1 MEEVLW
7 QGTSPQ
13 DKKMCPYS
21 IDFTCKPAPAR
32 TLDSLESGRL
42 MLTVDLK
49 GAPGA
54 GRVYEVVARLV
65 NKAKE
70 KRSNGKSAD
79 LTAVTGN
86 LIQDGRNAYRWTGEL
101 DIPVTW
107 TEGGTRTYSRSGL
120 WQPES
125 KGALFALDITYR
137 VYSGNSCTAR
147 FGSEDAFHWVS
158 DKEKAIM

>member
-7 QGTSPQ
+7 QGTSPN
-13 DKKMCPYS
+13 DKKVCPYS

-49 GAPGA
+49 GAPDA
-54 GRVYEVVARLV
+54 GEVYKVVARMV
-65 NKAKE
+65 NRAKE
-70 KRSNGKSAD
+70 KRTDGNRTEQTAISSNLAQE
-79 LTAVTGN
+79 GN
-86 LIQDGRNAYRWTGEL
+86 HTHRWTGVL
-101 DIPVTW
+101 GIPITW
-107 TEGGTRTYSRSGL
+107 TEGGTRTYSRSGM
-120 WQPES
+120 WEPES

-147 FGSEDAFHWVS
+147 FSSEDAFHWVS
-158 DKEKAIM
+158 DKEKAII